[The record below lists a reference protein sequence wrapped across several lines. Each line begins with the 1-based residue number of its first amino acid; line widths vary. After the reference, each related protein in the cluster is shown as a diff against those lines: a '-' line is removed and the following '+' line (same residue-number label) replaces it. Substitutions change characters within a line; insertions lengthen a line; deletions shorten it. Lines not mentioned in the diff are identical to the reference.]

1 MHRWLLRKLP
11 MQQEVKAIY
20 LDMRGNKYMYDRVQG
35 LWFMEVKNYWVLLED
50 LPTVHLVKVEGA

>member
-1 MHRWLLRKLP
+1 
-11 MQQEVKAIY
+11 
-20 LDMRGNKYMYDRVQG
+20 MYDRVQG